1 MATRPEGKT
10 KTRTNNKT
18 EEHSK
23 AAVGR
28 LRMLWPYMA
37 PYKGTLIGALIALVA
52 AASAMLGIGQAIRR
66 LVDIGF
72 SAEMSDVVDL
82 YFLGL
87 FGVAALLAVATFAR
101 FYLVSW
107 LGERLVADLR
117 KAVYGHVISL
127 SPEFFES
134 TRAGEVTSR
143 LTTDTTL
150 IQSVVG
156 SSASIALRNLL
167 LLIGGLTLLII
178 TSPKL
183 TAWVVVGVPLVIAPV
198 IILGRK
204 VRRLSRDSQDRLA
217 DASAVAAEK
226 INAIQTVQAFTQ
238 EAGERARFDGAVE
251 LAFGTAARRIR
262 ARGWLTAIVIM
273 VVFGAID
280 FVLWKGATGV
290 IQGNIS
296 AGELAAFVFYAVV
309 VAGAVGA
316 LSEVWGELQRAAGA
330 TERLMELLSTKP
342 AVAVASDPVPLPDP
356 AEGKLSFDKVTF
368 HYPSRPD
375 GAALEDFT
383 LDVTRGE
390 TVALVGPSGAGKST
404 VFQLLMRFY
413 DPQQGRITVDG
424 VNIADAD
431 PVALRRRIALVPQ
444 DTVIFGATAL
454 ENIRYGRP
462 DATEEEVWAAAKAAA
477 AEDFIQALPEGG
489 DTYLGERG
497 ARLSGGQRQRVA
509 IARALLKDAPLLLL
523 DEATSALDAE
533 SEVLVQ
539 QALERLMEN
548 RTTLVIA
555 HRLATVLKADRIV
568 VMDQGRIVD
577 VGSHDELTAKGGLY
591 ARLAELQFGRDNSG
605 LAAS

>member
-1 MATRPEGKT
+1 MATPRPPQTPK
-10 KTRTNNKT
+10 KT
-18 EEHSK
+18 EDRPKSE
-23 AAVGR
+23 VGK
-28 LRMLWPYMA
+28 LRMLLPYLA
-37 PYKGTLIGALIALVA
+37 PYRGTVIGAIIALVF

-72 SAEMSDVVDL
+72 SAEMSDVVNL
-82 YFLGL
+82 YFLAL

-117 KAVYGHVISL
+117 KAVYAHVISL

-134 TRAGEVTSR
+134 TRTGEVTSR

-167 LLIGGLTLLII
+167 LLIGGLTLLVI

-183 TAWVVVGVPLVIAPV
+183 TAWVVVGVPLVITPV
-198 IILGRK
+198 IFFGRK

-217 DASAVAAEK
+217 DASAVAGEK
-226 INAIQTVQAFTQ
+226 INAIQTVQSFSQ
-238 EAGERARFDGAVE
+238 EENERATFGGAVE
-251 LAFGTAARRIR
+251 RAFTTAEKRIR
-262 ARGWLTAIVIM
+262 ARGWLTAIVIL

-290 IQGNIS
+290 IRGTIT
-296 AGELAAFVFYAVV
+296 AGELAAFVFYAIV

-330 TERLMELLSTKP
+330 TERLMELLHTRP
-342 AVAVASDPVPLPDP
+342 TVAVPESPRSLPTP
-356 AEGKLSFDKVTF
+356 ARGEVAFEGVTF

-375 GAALEDFT
+375 GAALQDFD
-383 LDVTRGE
+383 LNIGQGE

-413 DPQQGRITVDG
+413 DPGTGRILVDG
-424 VNIADAD
+424 VDIADVD
-431 PVALRRRIALVPQ
+431 PVKLRERIALVPQ

-454 ENIRYGRP
+454 DNIRYGRP
-462 DATEEEVWAAAKAAA
+462 DADEDAVWAAARAAA
-477 AEDFIQALPEGG
+477 AEDFIRALPEGG
-489 DTYLGERG
+489 ETYLGERG

-568 VMDQGRIVD
+568 VMEDGRIVD
-577 VGSHDELTAKGGLY
+577 IGTHEDLIAKGGLY
-591 ARLAELQFGRDNSG
+591 ARLAELQFGRENGISAG
-605 LAAS
+605 SA

>member
-1 MATRPEGKT
+1 MA
-10 KTRTNNKT
+10 RTPQNSRKT
-18 EEHSK
+18 EDRPKSE
-23 AAVGR
+23 VGK
-28 LRMLWPYMA
+28 LRMLLPYLA
-37 PYKGTLIGALIALVA
+37 PYRGTVIGALVALVFA
-52 AASAMLGIGQAIRR
+52 ATAMLGIGQAIRR

-72 SAEMSDVVDL
+72 SAEMSDVVNL
-82 YFLGL
+82 YFLAL

-117 KAVYGHVISL
+117 KAVYAHVISL

-134 TRAGEVTSR
+134 TRTGEVTSR

-167 LLIGGLTLLII
+167 LLIGGLTLLVI

-183 TAWVVVGVPLVIAPV
+183 TAWVVVGVPLVITPV
-198 IILGRK
+198 IFFGRK

-217 DASAVAAEK
+217 DASAVAGEK
-226 INAIQTVQAFTQ
+226 INAIQTVQSFSQ
-238 EAGERARFDGAVE
+238 EENERATFGGAVE
-251 LAFGTAARRIR
+251 RAFTTAEKRIR
-262 ARGWLTAIVIM
+262 ARGWLTAIVIL

-290 IQGNIS
+290 IRGTIT
-296 AGELAAFVFYAVV
+296 AGELAAFVFYAIV

-330 TERLMELLSTKP
+330 TERLMELLHTRP
-342 AVAVASDPVPLPDP
+342 TVAVLETPRPLPTP
-356 AEGKLSFDKVTF
+356 ARGEVAFEGVTF

-375 GAALEDFT
+375 GAALEGFD
-383 LDVTRGE
+383 LNIGQGE

-413 DPQQGRITVDG
+413 DPGTGRILVDG
-424 VNIADAD
+424 VDISAVD
-431 PVALRRRIALVPQ
+431 PVKLRERIALVPQ

-454 ENIRYGRP
+454 DNIRYGRP
-462 DATEEEVWAAAKAAA
+462 DADEDAVWAAARAAA
-477 AEDFIQALPEGG
+477 AEDFIRALPEGG
-489 DTYLGERG
+489 ETYLGERG

-568 VMDQGRIVD
+568 VMEDGRIVD
-577 VGSHDELTAKGGLY
+577 IGTHEDLIAKGGLY
-591 ARLAELQFGRDNSG
+591 ARLAELQFGRENAVSAG
-605 LAAS
+605 